1 MKLGQIAAAAP
12 ALAKLGEEKLS
23 PKVLYKLDKLMRK
36 IEGEIEF
43 YNKQRDETV
52 MKLGEHV
59 KDAEYRIPAEN
70 RAEFEEKM
78 RAIDNIDVEGEVSP
92 VKISTSENIRL
103 SYNDLRLL
111 RGFFEFEDED
121 EDEKGTEKEE

>member
-12 ALAKLGEEKLS
+12 ALAKLGEERLS
-23 PKVLYKLDKLMRK
+23 PKALYRLDKLMRK

-43 YNKQRDETV
+43 YNKQRNETV
-52 MKLGEHV
+52 ISLGEHV
-59 KDAEYRIPAEN
+59 KDSEYRIPTEK

-78 RAIDNIDVEGEVSP
+78 RAIDNIEVEGEVSP
-92 VKISTSENIRL
+92 VRISTEENIRL

-111 RGFFEFEDED
+111 RGFIEIEDED
-121 EDEKGTEKEE
+121 DKEAKEEG